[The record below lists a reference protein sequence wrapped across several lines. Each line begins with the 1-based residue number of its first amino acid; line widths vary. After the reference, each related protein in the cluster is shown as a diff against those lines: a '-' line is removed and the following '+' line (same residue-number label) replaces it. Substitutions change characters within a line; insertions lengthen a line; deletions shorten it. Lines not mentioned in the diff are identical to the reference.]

1 MREDPA
7 TANVTDRLSSTL
19 FVAALFHG
27 IVILGITFTAS
38 PLDDDNELPTL
49 RVTLIADGPDSVDP
63 SQDADFLAQ
72 RSQTG
77 SGELAS
83 GDRPTTTLAAD
94 NPISRQGD
102 PGGADPNDG
111 RPRELAPSPELLL
124 TLGISPEQLDA
135 LPRPNEDPASANQS
149 AAVLIEGPRIATLA
163 TEIDTQATL
172 PDDERRELFS
182 SPSTRESTV
191 ATYLNSW
198 RDRVEQVGTLN
209 FPAQARADSN
219 AVNPTLEV
227 AIDADGRLVDIVI
240 RQSSGSANLD
250 QAALTILRMAAP
262 FEALPAAVR
271 SEYDVLRFAYEWDF
285 DGG

>member
-1 MREDPA
+1 LREDPA

-38 PLDDDNELPTL
+38 PLGDDNELPTL
-49 RVTLIADGPDSVDP
+49 RITLIADGPESEDLSA
-63 SQDADFLAQ
+63 DADFLAQ
-72 RSQTG
+72 RSQIG

-83 GDRPTTTLAAD
+83 GDRPTTTLAAG

-102 PGGADPNDG
+102 PGGVDPNDG

-124 TLGISPEQLDA
+124 TLGVSPEQLDA
-135 LPRPNEDPASANQS
+135 LPRPNEDPASANLS
-149 AAVLIEGPRIATLA
+149 AAELIEGPRIATLA

-172 PDDERRELFS
+172 PDYEPRELFS

-191 ATYLNSW
+191 ATYLDSW
-198 RDRVEQVGTLN
+198 RGRVEQIGTLN
-209 FPAQARADSN
+209 FPAQARAD
-219 AVNPTLEV
+219 AATVNPTLEV

-240 RQSSGSANLD
+240 RQSSGSASLD

-262 FEALPAAVR
+262 FEALPVAVR
-271 SEYDVLRFAYEWDF
+271 AEYDVLRFAYEWDF